1 LKNLPFGLKKK
12 SQCKVGAEE
21 GMVSEEISPIRK
33 KPGTLHETIGKKPEV
48 PKELARSQHHRLK
61 GVKDFH
67 LRILFCSLRAA

>member
-1 LKNLPFGLKKK
+1 
-12 SQCKVGAEE
+12 
-21 GMVSEEISPIRK
+21 MVSEEISPIRK

-61 GVKDFH
+61 GVKDFR